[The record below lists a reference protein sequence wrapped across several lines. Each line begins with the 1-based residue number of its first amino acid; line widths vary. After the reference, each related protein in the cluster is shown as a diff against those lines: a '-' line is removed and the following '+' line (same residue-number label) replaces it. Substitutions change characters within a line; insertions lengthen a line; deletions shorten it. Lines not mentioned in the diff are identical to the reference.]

1 MNDWDRWHDSFY
13 PLDGSAG
20 KRTCR
25 AGGHGPGPTLPMR
38 EPVLYAGD
46 DVERDGFVVR
56 PTRIGSAGSGRG
68 TGRPEERACVSWRM
82 RCLLILE

>member
-1 MNDWDRWHDSFY
+1 
-13 PLDGSAG
+13 
-20 KRTCR
+20 
-25 AGGHGPGPTLPMR
+25 MR